1 MKDHPAVLKFAHK
14 FAATTDVE
22 LDDLLQEGRLAVH
35 RARRA
40 ADRARELNYPRG
52 NGGYDPHVSA
62 FDTYTTHAVYRGM
75 CSALRKHR
83 RQNRLDIVA
92 SLDDTDA
99 PQFEDAATPS
109 PDRRLL
115 LAELI
120 RELPEDARAVIA
132 LVLDDVPGLGTE
144 RLRRRR
150 APPGSETSDR
160 GVKSYIRR
168 TLGLSHARANAAFA
182 AVSAMLEEMV

>member
-1 MKDHPAVLKFAHK
+1 MKDHPAVLRYAHA

-22 LDDLLQEGRLAVH
+22 LDDLLQEGRMAVDH
-35 RARRA
+35 AKRKADAEQYDAAR
-40 ADRARELNYPRG
+40 
-52 NGGYDPHVSA
+52 SS
-62 FDTYTTHAVYRGM
+62 FDTYATHAVYRGM

-83 RQNRLDIVA
+83 RQHRLDIVA
-92 SLDDTDA
+92 SLDDADA

-144 RLRRRR
+144 RIRRRS
-150 APPGSETSDR
+150 APPGSATSGRDVR
-160 GVKSYIRR
+160 SYIRR

-182 AVSAMLEEMV
+182 AVSAMLGEM